1 MRDEPKEPMHWPW
14 EVSLE
19 ACFYAGERVEPAQLA
34 GLARVVAK
42 GLKGLVNLLYE
53 FPRPAV
59 AFPPKTMRDCLR
71 FHTRRA
77 RKFATCF
84 LRLTNNSFSE
94 NCLET

>member
-1 MRDEPKEPMHWPW
+1 MRDERNKNKTKELLHGPW
-14 EVSLE
+14 EVSPR
-19 ACFYAGERVEPAQLA
+19 ACLYAGKRVEPAQLA

-71 FHTRRA
+71 FRTRRA
-77 RKFATCF
+77 RKFATPF
-84 LRLTNNSFSE
+84 LRLTKQ
-94 NCLET
+94 